1 MFKYY
6 YYHWDESRGDQFDH
20 WGTSD
25 WYFEVGQD
33 EYVSRSVQIYA
44 SGNSLFYSEQHI
56 EDVYGVLPEG
66 KFELIGEEKE
76 ISKSEFECVINS
88 TKFTNVESAI

>member
-1 MFKYY
+1 MKYF
-6 YYHWDESRGDQFDH
+6 YYHWNESRGDQFDH

-25 WYFEVGQD
+25 WYFEIGQD
-33 EYVSRSVQIYA
+33 GYVSRSIHIYA
-44 SGNSLFYSEQHI
+44 SSNALFYSEQHI

-76 ISKSEFECVINS
+76 ISKSEFECVIDS
-88 TKFTNVESAI
+88 TKFTNVASTI